1 MKVFDEIFSAQ
12 IVLAK
17 HFFAPIHYL
26 LNFRNALLPLP
37 STCAIDLDLV
47 EILILLLP
55 FTILVR
61 IGGKVL
67 VEVMVGVK
75 PSIVAAW
82 PTCPCPIK
90 RFHIIKLQGVFCLFS
105 LLLVSRLSA
114 GIACEAGKT
123 CDSLF
128 TIAERDEAIGIK
140 PRSNEKLFYF
150 DI

>member
-26 LNFRNALLPLP
+26 RSFRNALLPLP
-37 STCAIDLDLV
+37 STCAVDLDLV
-47 EILILLLP
+47 EILVLLLP

-75 PSIVAAW
+75 LSIVAARRREMRLLELNQEVMKYYFTLPSDTIPLEYLLRKSNLKFEMW
-82 PTCPCPIK
+82 
-90 RFHIIKLQGVFCLFS
+90 VFEIFFLRKIS
-105 LLLVSRLSA
+105 
-114 GIACEAGKT
+114 
-123 CDSLF
+123 
-128 TIAERDEAIGIK
+128 
-140 PRSNEKLFYF
+140 
-150 DI
+150 